1 MKDNRENEGKY
12 QVHVTARVSYLADQ
26 SDEAGGRFVFAYT
39 IQLNNAS
46 QVAVQLI
53 SRHWV
58 ITDANHHVQEVRGK
72 GVVGEQPNLKPGQSF
87 EYSSGTVLATQ
98 VGTMSGSYRML
109 AEDGT
114 EFDAPIPQ
122 FVLSVPRVLH

>member
-1 MKDNRENEGKY
+1 MENNDKY
-12 QVHVTARVSYLADQ
+12 MVNISARVNYLEEQ
-26 SDEAGGRFVFAYT
+26 SDEADGRFVFAYT
-39 IQLNNAS
+39 IELTNAG
-46 QVAVQLI
+46 QVSVQLI

-72 GVVGEQPNLKPGQSF
+72 GVVGEQPTLKPGQSF

-98 VGTMSGSYRML
+98 VGTMSGSYHMV

>member
-1 MKDNRENEGKY
+1 MDNDGKY
-12 QVHVTARVSYLADQ
+12 RIDVTAQTNYLSGQ
-26 SDEAGGRFVFAYT
+26 SNEDEGRFVFAYT
-39 IQLNNAS
+39 IRLTNTGH
-46 QVAVQLI
+46 VAAQLI
-53 SRHWV
+53 SRHWI
-58 ITDANHHVQEVRGK
+58 ITDSNRHVQEVRGS
-72 GVVGEQPNLKPGQSF
+72 GVVGEQPTLKPGESY

-98 VGTMSGSYRML
+98 VGTMAGSYRMR

>member
-1 MKDNRENEGKY
+1 MDNDDKY
-12 QVHVTARVSYLADQ
+12 RVNIAARVNYLAEQ
-26 SDEAGGRFVFAYT
+26 SDEDDGRFVFAYT
-39 IQLNNAS
+39 IQLTNAG
-46 QVAVQLI
+46 QVTVQLI

-58 ITDANHHVQEVRGK
+58 ITDANQHMQEVRGK
-72 GVVGEQPNLKPGQSF
+72 GVVGEQPTLKPGQSF

-98 VGTMSGSYRML
+98 VGTMAGSYRML

-114 EFDAPIPQ
+114 EFDAQIPQ

>member
-1 MKDNRENEGKY
+1 MSTDGKY
-12 QVHVTARVSYLADQ
+12 QINVTAQANYLSGQ
-26 SDEAGGRFVFAYT
+26 SNEAEGRFVFAYT
-39 IQLNNAS
+39 IHLINTG
-46 QVAVQLI
+46 QVAAQLI

-58 ITDANHHVQEVRGK
+58 ITDSNHQVQEVRGT
-72 GVVGEQPNLKPGQSF
+72 GVVGEQPTLKPGESY

-98 VGTMSGSYRML
+98 VGTMAGSYRMR

>member
-1 MKDNRENEGKY
+1 MSNEGKY
-12 QVHVTARVSYLADQ
+12 RIDVAAQANYLSGQ
-26 SDEAGGRFVFAYT
+26 SNEAEGRFVFAYT
-39 IQLNNAS
+39 IQLTNTGEVTA
-46 QVAVQLI
+46 QLI

-58 ITDANHHVQEVRGK
+58 ITDSNHHVQEVRGA
-72 GVVGEQPNLKPGQSF
+72 GVVGEQPTLKPGESY

-98 VGTMSGSYRML
+98 VGTMAGSYRMR